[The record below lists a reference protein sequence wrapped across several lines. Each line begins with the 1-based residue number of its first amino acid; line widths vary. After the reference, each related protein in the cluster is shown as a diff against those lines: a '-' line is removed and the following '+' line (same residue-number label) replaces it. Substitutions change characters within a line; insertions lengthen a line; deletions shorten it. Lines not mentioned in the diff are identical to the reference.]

1 MIDGFDILETVDS
14 HQVVGR
20 DVNPARAEHA
30 LTPGPETL
38 PRPAVHAMRDAE
50 SETFEEGKD
59 GEFFGSWFHCL

>member
-1 MIDGFDILETVDS
+1 MIDSLNILEAINA

-59 GEFFGSWFHCL
+59 GEFLRSRN